1 MAGAFTAD
9 KQNALIYKAPAF
21 HLRSTLSGGSD
32 PLLIVGSFR
41 SQSENRQLI
50 LRMTI
55 FNATQISISGVS

>member
-1 MAGAFTAD
+1 M
-9 KQNALIYKAPAF
+9 I

-55 FNATQISISGVS
+55 YNATHIDIGGISYGSALCLI